1 MTDSFQTITEAYNKW
16 LEANLELAGNVKIED
31 LRDQNEGRGVVATR
45 DINEDEVLFSISRD
59 NVLNIQTS
67 SLANVKENNGVIL
80 KRLNHWEGLILCL
93 AYERSLGELSRWKG
107 YLDTLPTS
115 FNNLIFWNE
124 EDLNLLKPS
133 LILDRIGSAE
143 AEAMYDKLFSKVVE
157 ELGVSE
163 ELKDVN
169 LKEFHKI
176 ANTIMSYSFDVEGEE
191 DDQDEEEGEEGEEE
205 EEEAEQEEEEKEN
218 HDNYNEAEDEN
229 TEKNQSEN
237 ESESEDEAFEFDD
250 HILKSMVPF
259 ADTLNADTNLCNANL
274 TYQSENLVMKAI
286 KPIKKGEQVYNTYG
300 NHPNS
305 EILRRYGYV
314 EWTGSK
320 FDFGEIRLSL
330 IENYFISTYSVE
342 KESLK
347 LIVKIIA
354 DSEYLLHL
362 TGEDGSI
369 VVESYDF
376 YKDGE
381 ILPEFLMLVTLLT
394 SICLCKAEDLKWFK
408 KTIRISKRNPTGSEL
423 SRFINR
429 TSKKC
434 YQLLEQNI
442 ITESV
447 KENIGRILDLRLK
460 EYPDEIKEL
469 VGQELVVPKKENR
482 EAMAETVLV
491 CEYKAL
497 WACKDEGLRS
507 FKVIHDE
514 KLIKNIMKRKLEEE
528 EGSKR
533 NKRIKG

>member
-1 MTDSFQTITEAYNKW
+1 MTDNFQTITEAYNKW

-31 LRDQNEGRGVVATR
+31 LREKNEGRGVVATR
-45 DINEDEVLFSISRD
+45 DINEDEVLFSIPRN

-67 SLANVKENNGVIL
+67 SLANVKEGNGVIL
-80 KRLNHWEGLILCL
+80 KNLNHWEGLILCL
-93 AYERSLGELSRWKG
+93 AYERSLGDSSRWKG

-124 EDLNLLKPS
+124 EDLNSLKPS

-143 AEAMYDKLFSKVVE
+143 AEAMYDRLFPKVVE

-163 ELKDVN
+163 ELKNVN
-169 LKEFHKI
+169 LKEFHKV
-176 ANTIMSYSFDVEGEE
+176 ASTIMSYSFDVEEEGEDEEDEEGKEE
-191 DDQDEEEGEEGEEE
+191 DDEIDDEEEGEENQNNDSG
-205 EEEAEQEEEEKEN
+205 
-218 HDNYNEAEDEN
+218 AEDGN
-229 TEKNQSEN
+229 TENNHSEN
-237 ESESEDEAFEFDD
+237 ENDDEDEEKVFEFED
-250 HILKSMVPF
+250 HLLKSMVPF

-286 KPIKKGEQVYNTYG
+286 KPIRKGEQVYNTYG

-320 FDFGEIRLSL
+320 FDFAEILLSQ

-342 KESLK
+342 KDSLK

-354 DSEYLLHL
+354 DSDYLLHL
-362 TGEDGSI
+362 TGGDGSI
-369 VVESYDF
+369 VVDSYDF

-408 KTIRISKRNPTGSEL
+408 KTIRISKRNPAGSEL

-429 TSKKC
+429 TCKKC

-469 VGQELVVPKKENR
+469 MGQELAVPKKKNR

-497 WACKDEGLRS
+497 WACRDEGLKS
-507 FKVIHDE
+507 FKVIQDE